1 MAVILEDK
9 QGLLSGLKYSKTFSD
24 GDNKGEDDCDVCKHV
39 DDDDSE
45 QHGANSEEAEF
56 NDEESD
62 DDVESK
68 DEVEH

>member
-24 GDNKGEDDCDVCKHV
+24 GDNKGEDDCGVCKHLY
-39 DDDDSE
+39 DNDGE
-45 QHGANSEEAEF
+45 QHGANSEEAKF
-56 NDEESD
+56 NYEKSD
-62 DDVESK
+62 DDVENK

>member
-9 QGLLSGLKYSKTFSD
+9 QGLLSGLKYSKAFSD
-24 GDNKGEDDCDVCKHV
+24 SENKGEDDCGVCKHLY
-39 DDDDSE
+39 DNDGE

-56 NDEESD
+56 NYKKSD
-62 DDVESK
+62 DDVENK

>member
-9 QGLLSGLKYSKTFSD
+9 QGLLSGLKYSKTLSD
-24 GDNKGEDDCDVCKHV
+24 CDNKGEDDCD
-39 DDDDSE
+39 DNDGE

-62 DDVESK
+62 DDVENK
-68 DEVEH
+68 NEVEH